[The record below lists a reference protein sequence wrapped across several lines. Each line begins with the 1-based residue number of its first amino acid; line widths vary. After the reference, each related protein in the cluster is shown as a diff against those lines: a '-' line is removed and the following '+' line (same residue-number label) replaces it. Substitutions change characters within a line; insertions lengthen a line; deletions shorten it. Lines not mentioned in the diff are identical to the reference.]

1 MVQYHFVA
9 FAAATAVTAKISVQV
24 HRNLEVAKQSNVVV
38 KFHCGEALT
47 THHRRLKAGAS
58 RTETIESL
66 VDSLKEHTTT
76 SQASVKSLMANQL
89 ESTAM
94 KATTTWID
102 CSMYIDNVPDTLVQK
117 IAALPE
123 VKSIDEP
130 VVIALEKPQEGV
142 KPASLTVDGINQ
154 WGVEKIQA
162 PALWA
167 KGIKGDGI
175 VVASVDTG
183 VRYTHESLK
192 SNWRQEYGW
201 FDPYN
206 KSELPNDPWGHGTHT
221 MGTMVGTTQGIGVA
235 PNAKWMACMGCNYL
249 CYQYQLM
256 QCAQFLLCPH
266 DKDGGNPDCS
276 KAPHVIN
283 NSYGAYYASYWMED
297 AITAWRTAGIIPVFS
312 NGNDGSN
319 GCAYSG
325 YPGASPQVIGVG
337 ATDSTEHL
345 AYFSSLGPSVTN
357 RLKPDISAPGVDIV
371 SAAIYDDTSLVW
383 NSGTSMAAPH
393 IAGTVALYL
402 SVNKGATYDQVYTA
416 LTNNVDTDTLSPP
429 NKTCGGIPNTQ
440 YPNHLFGYGR
450 LNVFKAVTAPPSTP
464 RPTLPP
470 PPPKC
475 AAWMLDTDY
484 IGGDVKAV
492 SPRSADDCCDEC
504 DNTPKCNTFTFTYD
518 NGGTCWLKAVVK
530 PANWVFKLG
539 AKSAQVLNPTNPPT
553 TCGTLEDN
561 TDYAGNDLTSTKQEA
576 AESCCADCE
585 KTPGCQLF
593 VWSNHN
599 GGTCWLKHTKGA
611 KVIVVGAKAGSL
623 PTSTTCAPIVSD
635 VDYVGNDIKST
646 RQTSADACCGDCK
659 ATSGCKLFVWN
670 NYNGGTCWLKHTQGA
685 KVTVVGAKASLLL
698 AGPPSCGAVE
708 SNVDFVG
715 QDVANVKAGQAVD
728 CCAACHI
735 NLACNAYSW
744 SSGVCYLKG
753 RREETKVAS
762 GVVSARVDKCSS
774 LESDVDY
781 VGNDLSAVT
790 SDVADC
796 CAICRQTSNCG
807 AFSWAN
813 GVCYLKSSKGGIRS
827 SAGVKSAVVN

>member
-1 MVQYHFVA
+1 
-9 FAAATAVTAKISVQV
+9 
-24 HRNLEVAKQSNVVV
+24 
-38 KFHCGEALT
+38 
-47 THHRRLKAGAS
+47 
-58 RTETIESL
+58 
-66 VDSLKEHTTT
+66 
-76 SQASVKSLMANQL
+76 
-89 ESTAM
+89 
-94 KATTTWID
+94 
-102 CSMYIDNVPDTLVQK
+102 MYIDNVPDTLVQK

-142 KPASLTVDGINQ
+142 KPASLTVDGVNQ

-429 NKTCGGIPNTQ
+429 NKTCGGIPKTQ

-450 LNVFKAVTAPPSTP
+450 LNAFKAVTAPPSTP

-470 PPPKC
+470 LPPKC
-475 AAWMLDTDY
+475 TAWNNY
-484 IGGDVKAV
+484 YEISGRDVKAV
-492 SPRSADDCCDEC
+492 SQRTADNCCDEC
-504 DNTPKCNTFTFTYD
+504 RNTPNCNAFSFTKD
-518 NGGTCWLKAVVK
+518 NGGTCWLKAEDK
-530 PANWVFKLG
+530 PVNWVFKEG
-539 AKSAQVLNPTNPPT
+539 SKSARVLNPTNYLA
-553 TCGTLEDN
+553 TCTTLEGN
-561 TDYAGNDLTSTKQEA
+561 THYAGGDFASTKQEN
-576 AESCCADCE
+576 AESCCGDCE
-585 KTPGCQLF
+585 NTPDCQLF
-593 VWSNHN
+593 GWTNHS
-599 GGTCWLKHTKGA
+599 GGTCWLKYTRGA
-611 KVIVVGAKAGSL
+611 RTSVVGAKAG
-623 PTSTTCAPIVSD
+623 
-635 VDYVGNDIKST
+635 
-646 RQTSADACCGDCK
+646 
-659 ATSGCKLFVWN
+659 F
-670 NYNGGTCWLKHTQGA
+670 
-685 KVTVVGAKASLLL
+685 LL
-698 AGPPSCGAVE
+698 AGPSSCGGVE

-715 QDVANVKAGQAVD
+715 QNVAQVPADQAAD

-735 NLACNAYSW
+735 HQACNAYSW
-744 SSGVCYLKG
+744 LGGVCYLKG
-753 RREETKVAS
+753 RRAETKVAS
-762 GVVSARVDKCSS
+762 GVVSARVDKCSA
-774 LESDVDY
+774 LESDVYY
-781 VGNDLSAVT
+781 VGNGLSEVKA
-790 SDVADC
+790 DVADC
-796 CAICRQTSNCG
+796 CANCRQTSGCG

-813 GVCYLKSSKGGIRS
+813 GVCYLKSYKETSQANTSFI
-827 SAGVKSAVVN
+827 SAVVI